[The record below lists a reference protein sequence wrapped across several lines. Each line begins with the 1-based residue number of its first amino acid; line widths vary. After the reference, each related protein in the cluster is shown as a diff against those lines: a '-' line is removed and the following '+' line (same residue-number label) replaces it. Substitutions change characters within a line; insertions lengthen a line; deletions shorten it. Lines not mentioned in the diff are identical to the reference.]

1 MPFEECSI
9 VESRGE
15 FCRLGLAPGANKRE
29 LCRRFGVS
37 PQTGYKW
44 LSRFSALG
52 DAGLDDL
59 SRRPLG
65 SPSRTV
71 EAIEARVVG
80 VRREHPAWGGRKIRK
95 VLENEGLAGVPSAST
110 ITAILGRHGLLDGPG
125 AGERR
130 AVQRFE
136 HEAPNDL
143 WQMDFKG
150 HVAMAKGR
158 CHPLTMLDDHSRY
171 CLELGAC
178 ADERTLTVRERMTS
192 VFRRHGL
199 PKRILADNGPPW
211 GTAGSDQRHTPLTV
225 WLLDLEV
232 AVSHGRPHHPQTQG
246 KEERFHRSMKAE
258 VLGDRV
264 FDGLTQAQA
273 AFDAWR
279 EVYNAKRPHQAI
291 GMATPATRYRMSPRP
306 MPDSIGPPDY
316 EPGVPTRKVDPG
328 GWLSFKG
335 RVVNCPKA
343 FAGRR
348 LALRATEQD
357 GVFDLC
363 YRRHVLSKVDLREN
377 MVKPVHHVPEHVSTL
392 SPV

>member
-1 MPFEECSI
+1 MPFQECSI
-9 VESRGE
+9 VEGRKE
-15 FCRLGLAPGANKRE
+15 FCRLGSRPGANKRE

-44 LSRFSALG
+44 LTRFADSG
-52 DAGLDDL
+52 DEGLVDL
-59 SRRPLG
+59 SRRPRS

-71 EAIEARVVG
+71 EAIEAQVLD
-80 VRREHPAWGGRKIRK
+80 VRRDHPAWGGRKIRK
-95 VLENEGLAGVPSAST
+95 VLETAGLAGVPSAST
-110 ITAILGRHGLLDGPG
+110 ITAILRRHGRLDGPG
-125 AGERR
+125 AAEAR
-130 AVQRFE
+130 AFQRFE

-150 HVAMAKGR
+150 HVAMAQGR
-158 CHPLTMLDDHSRY
+158 CHPLTLLDDHSRY

-178 ADERTLTVRERMTS
+178 ADERTLTVQERMTS

-211 GTAGSDQRHTPLTV
+211 GTAGSDQRYTPLTV

-258 VLGDRV
+258 VLGERV
-264 FDGLTQAQA
+264 FDSLAQAQA

-279 EVYNAKRPHQAI
+279 EVYNAKRPHEAI

-306 MPDSIGPPDY
+306 MPDTLAPPDY
-316 EPGVPTRKVDPG
+316 EPGVPTRKVDPA
-328 GWLSFKG
+328 GWFSFKG

-363 YRRHVLSKVDLREN
+363 YRRHVLSKLDLRDN
-377 MVKPVHHVPEHVSTL
+377 MVKPVNPLPEHPSTL

>member
-9 VESRGE
+9 VERRGE
-15 FCRLGLAPGANKRE
+15 FCRLGSRPGANKRE

-37 PQTGYKW
+37 PDTGYKW
-44 LSRFSALG
+44 LTRYAALG
-52 DAGLDDL
+52 EAGLEDL
-59 SRRPLG
+59 SRRPLS
-65 SPSRTV
+65 SPSRTAD
-71 EAIEARVVG
+71 AIEARVLG

-95 VLENEGLAGVPSAST
+95 VLQNEGVAGVPAPST
-110 ITAILGRHGLLDGPG
+110 ITEILGRHGLLDGPG

-136 HEAPNDL
+136 HEAPNEL

-150 HVAMAKGR
+150 HIAMAEGR

-178 ADERTLTVRERMTS
+178 ANERTRTVRERMTS
-192 VFRRHGL
+192 VFRRYGL
-199 PKRILADNGPPW
+199 PKRILADNGSPW
-211 GTAGSDQRHTPLTV
+211 GTAGSEQRHTPLTV
-225 WLLDLEV
+225 WLLDLDV
-232 AVSHGRPHHPQTQG
+232 PVSHGRPRHPQTQG

-258 VLGDRV
+258 VLADRV
-264 FDGLTQAQA
+264 FDSLAQAQA

-279 EVYNAKRPHQAI
+279 EVYNVKRPHEGI
-291 GMATPATRYRMSPRP
+291 GMATPATRYRMSPRA
-306 MPDSIGPPDY
+306 MPDTIGPPDY

-328 GWLSFKG
+328 GWFSFKG

-348 LALRATEQD
+348 LALRATNED

-363 YRRHVLSKVDLREN
+363 YRRHVLSQVDLRQN
-377 MVKPVHHVPEHVSTL
+377 MVKPVHHVPEHPSTL